1 MGREA
6 ATPIAP
12 IISILGSDGTFRL
25 TVKEGTPGAEY
36 REYETSD
43 GKKGAKW
50 ELVYKSLSG
59 RITNLQTFDGDYG
72 TNLMVTMT
80 YEGQDG
86 EETSDIIS
94 IGLSTPFGE
103 DFMKKLPNINL
114 DEFVTLSPYS
124 FEDDKGKT
132 RKGITVKQ
140 GDTKLANFFYEAGED
155 GARGTNINGYPDPVG
170 DTDKFT
176 KDDWKIYFM
185 TARKFL
191 TEYTTEHFLSKFAH
205 LTSKIKES
213 TVQYPTDEEGKAK
226 ADKF

>member
-1 MGREA
+1 M
-6 ATPIAP
+6 TQVAP

-25 TVKEGTPGAEY
+25 TVKEGTPDAEY

-43 GKKGAKW
+43 GKKGGKW

-59 RITNLQTFDGDYG
+59 RITNLQTYDGDYG

-80 YEGQDG
+80 YEGTDG

-94 IGLSTPFGE
+94 IGVGTPYGE

-114 DEFVTLSPYS
+114 DEFVTMSPYS
-124 FEDDKGKT
+124 FEDDNGKI

-140 GDTKLANFFYEAGED
+140 GDTKLTNFFYKAGAD
-155 GARGTNINGYPDPVG
+155 GERGENINGYPDPEG
-170 DTDKFT
+170 DTSTYT

-185 TARKFL
+185 KARKFL
-191 TEYTTEHFLSKFAH
+191 MEYTTENFLSKFAH
-205 LTSKIKES
+205 LTPKIEKS
-213 TVQYPTDEEGKAK
+213 TVEYPTDEEGTAK